1 MTLGFDGRMNLYDE
15 YRDKWVVIFPQ
26 RIQGTFSGYCVDIR
40 EVYAVLDP
48 FNGKRLK
55 DGKLE
60 NALIEGR
67 SIVPLM
73 GSVVE
78 PTTKEDI
85 IAFLESLNNVART
98 QSS

>member
-1 MTLGFDGRMNLYDE
+1 MMNLYDE
-15 YRDKWVVIFPQ
+15 YRNKWIVIFPQ
-26 RIQGTFSGYCVDIR
+26 GIQKTFSGHCVDIR
-40 EVYAVLDP
+40 EGYAVLDP

-67 SIVPLM
+67 SIVPLI
-73 GSVVE
+73 GSAVE